1 LTDPNTISIF
11 NEVKR
16 KWATSTIAADI
27 LIAITTGLGIIFILN
42 IFIGLSFWWLVPT
55 VVLLAALIIYFDQSW
70 RISLSD
76 VASYLDK
83 KFPVLE
89 ESSRLLLQPLES
101 LSPLQ
106 QLQADKIAKSIQS
119 VEAPGKINKRI
130 YAALGAAA
138 ISSML
143 VLIFSFISFNRIN
156 TESIHTKNT
165 TNPSAGFRPAVIDN
179 IAVTVTPPAYT
190 RQRARSENFAS
201 ISGVEGSL
209 IRWSVKTT
217 SPADSVELILNDVK
231 AYSFLPGDADSTKWE
246 FILPLKHSGFYQ
258 IVVNGKSS
266 PLYQLQAS
274 ADLPPK
280 IIVAAP
286 KPDLLIKYGEPRQF
300 VLQTSITDDYGVKTA
315 YVSAT
320 VSSGNGEAVQF
331 KQKRLSFPVSLSA
344 QNTLYDLKQVVRLDS
359 LGMQPGDEL
368 YLYVLAVDNFNQE
381 TRSDVHR
388 IILED
393 TAQLFSIDGLI
404 NGLDIKPEYFR
415 SQRQIIIETEKLL
428 RDQSKLTREEFEN
441 KSNSLGID
449 QKLLRLRYGKFLGE
463 EAVTYG
469 QGDAEQHEEGGDHDE
484 HANESPQDVLSQFG
498 HSHDNAEDAT
508 YFDAATK
515 SQLRATLNE
524 MWKAELQ
531 LRTFKPKDALPFE
544 LEALRLLKDLQQKSR
559 VYVAKTNSK
568 TTPLKPETRL
578 TGELKEVV
586 NPVFSY
592 RNAYTPEQSE
602 PLQKALSAL
611 QQLQLSGTYHSG
623 TIAVL
628 KEADKLLGIAAADE
642 PSKYLP
648 ALSALRN
655 IIGALNNQQTVSAS
669 DISAAQQALQAM
681 ITIPGA
687 KPVMKEQ
694 ESGTLS
700 DYYFHQLQKG
710 RQ

>member
-1 LTDPNTISIF
+1 MTEPNTISIF
-11 NEVKR
+11 KKVKR
-16 KWATSTIAADI
+16 NWAASTIAADI
-27 LIAITTGLGIIFILN
+27 LIAIAAGVCIIFFLN
-42 IFIGLSFWWLVPT
+42 IFVGLSFWWLAPA
-55 VVLLAALIIYFDQSW
+55 VVLLATAIIYFDQSW

-83 KFPVLE
+83 KFPALE
-89 ESSRLLLQPLES
+89 ESSRLLLQPQNS
-101 LSPLQ
+101 LSLLQ
-106 QLQADKIAKSIQS
+106 QLQADKIARSIQV

-130 YAALGAAA
+130 YTALGAAA
-138 ISSML
+138 ISGVL
-143 VLIFSFISFNRIN
+143 VLIFSLFSFEMVAADGKP
-156 TESIHTKNT
+156 TESATST
-165 TNPSAGFRPAVIDN
+165 SAVSKPAVIDN
-179 IAVTVTPPAYT
+179 ISITVTPPAYT
-190 RQRARSENFAS
+190 RQPARPEDFAR
-201 ISGVEGSL
+201 VVAVAGSL
-209 IRWSVKTT
+209 IKWSVTT
-217 SPADSVELILNDVK
+217 SSAADSVELILNDIK
-231 AYSFLPGDADSTKWE
+231 TYTFLPANNDSTQWE
-246 FILPLKHSGFYQ
+246 FKLPLKHSGFYQ
-258 IVVNGKSS
+258 LVVNGKSS
-266 PLYQLQAS
+266 PLYQLQAT

-280 IIVAAP
+280 INVLAP
-286 KPDLLIKYGEPRQF
+286 KPDLLIKYGEAKQF
-300 VLQTSITDDYGVKTA
+300 ILQTNITDDYGIKNA
-315 YVSAT
+315 FAFAT
-320 VSSGNGEAVQF
+320 VSSGSGEAVQF
-331 KQKRLSFPVSLSA
+331 KQKRLAFPVSLSA
-344 QNTLYDLKQVVRLDS
+344 QNTAYDLKQVVRLDS
-359 LGMQPGDEL
+359 LSMQPSDEL
-368 YLYVLAVDNFNQE
+368 YLYVLAVDNLNQE

-393 TAQLFSIDGLI
+393 TAQLFSVDGLI

-415 SQRQIIIETEKLL
+415 SQRQIIIETEQLL

-469 QGDAEQHEEGGDHDE
+469 QGDAEQHEENGDHDE

-578 TGELKEVV
+578 TGELKEIV

-592 RNAYTPEQSE
+592 NNAFTPGQSE

-611 QQLQLSGTYHSG
+611 QELQLSGTYHSA

-628 KEADKLLGIAAADE
+628 KEADKLLGNAAADE
-642 PSKYLP
+642 PAKYLP
-648 ALSALRN
+648 ALAALRN
-655 IIGALNNQQTVSAS
+655 IIGSVNNQRT
-669 DISAAQQALQAM
+669 ISAADINVAQQAIQAM
-681 ITIPGA
+681 IAIPGA
-687 KPVMKEQ
+687 KPVLKAQ

>member
-11 NEVKR
+11 KQVKR
-16 KWATSTIAADI
+16 KWAASTIAADI
-27 LIAITTGLGIIFILN
+27 LIALAAGLSIIFILN
-42 IFIGLSFWWLVPT
+42 ILTGLSFFWLLPAVI
-55 VVLLAALIIYFDQSW
+55 LLAAAIVYFDQSW

-89 ESSRLLLQPLES
+89 ESSRLLLQPADALTM
-101 LSPLQ
+101 LQ
-106 QLQADKIAKSIQS
+106 QLQADKVAQSIQF
-119 VEAPGKINKRI
+119 VDAPGKLNNRI
-130 YAALGAAA
+130 FTALAAAA
-138 ISSML
+138 ISGLL
-143 VLIFSFISFNRIN
+143 VLIFSFINFDRYPTFSGMDGKMSNIVDV
-156 TESIHTKNT
+156 EKN
-165 TNPSAGFRPAVIDN
+165 AAIGKID
-179 IAVTVTPPAYT
+179 VTVTPPAYT
-190 RQRARSENFAS
+190 GNPSRSENFAS
-201 ISGVEGSL
+201 ITGLEGSK
-209 IRWSVKTT
+209 IKWNITTT
-217 SPADSVELILNDVK
+217 STADSVVLILNDVK
-231 AYSFLPGDADSTKWE
+231 AYTFLPASVDSTQWE
-246 FILPLKHSGFYQ
+246 VTLPLKYSGFYQ
-258 IVVNGKSS
+258 LIVDRKSS

-274 ADLPPK
+274 RDLPPK
-280 IIVAAP
+280 VSVATP
-286 KPDLLIKYGEPRQF
+286 KPDLLIRYGEAKQF
-300 VLQTSITDDYGVKTA
+300 VLQTNITDDYGIKNA
-315 YVSAT
+315 YAFAT
-320 VSSGNGEAVQF
+320 VSSGSGEAVQF
-331 KQKRLSFPVSLSA
+331 KQKRLPFPVSLSA
-344 QNTLYDLKQVVRLDS
+344 QNKVFDLKQVVKLDS

-368 YLYVLAVDNFNQE
+368 YLYVVAVDNFNQE

-393 TAQLFSIDGLI
+393 TAQLFSMDGLI

-415 SQRQIIIETEKLL
+415 SQRQIIIETEQLL

-469 QGDAEQHEEGGDHDE
+469 QGDAEQHEEGGDHDD
-484 HANESPQDVLSQFG
+484 HGNESPQDVLSQFG

-578 TGELKEVV
+578 TGELKEIV

-592 RNAYTPEQSE
+592 SYAFIPGQSE

-611 QQLQLSGTYHSG
+611 QQLQLSGTYHQG
-623 TIAVL
+623 TITVL
-628 KEADKLLGIAAADE
+628 EEADKSLGNAAADE
-642 PSKYLP
+642 PAKYLP

-655 IIGALNNQQTVSAS
+655 IISAVNNQRTVSAS
-669 DISAAQQALQAM
+669 DINTAQQAIQAM
-681 ITIPGA
+681 IDIPGA
-687 KPVMKEQ
+687 KPVLKEK

-700 DYYFHQLQKG
+700 DHYFHHLQKE